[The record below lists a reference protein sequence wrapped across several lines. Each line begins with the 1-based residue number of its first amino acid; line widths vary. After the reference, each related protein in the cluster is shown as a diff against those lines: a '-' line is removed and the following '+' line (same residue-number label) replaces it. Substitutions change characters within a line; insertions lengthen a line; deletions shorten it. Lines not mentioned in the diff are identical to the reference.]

1 MSSARWLFQ
10 PILTWV
16 LLALAAAAAAQEP
29 PAPAATPTEPVF
41 RDAIEV
47 QLVQLVVR
55 AIDGTGEPIRGLG
68 PEDFELEVDGIEVVP
83 ESVDWIEGSSLPD
96 LDAGSEES
104 SAGEPEA
111 RAERSR
117 PELPGRR
124 IVLFFQLDFE
134 RHRLRGLMR
143 MATHA
148 KDLIDT
154 LEGDD
159 KMAVVTFTSH
169 LQVRADFTDNRKVLK
184 RAVRATNLF
193 ADPGEVARSDV
204 VSLLGAMDE
213 AAARDAAWPET
224 ALAVLGEALGEIDG
238 EKTIVVFGWGI
249 GRFSRS
255 GVQMRR
261 DWGRARDA
269 MESNRTSIFT
279 IDVTQADDHS
289 LAVGLKHVA
298 RQTGG
303 MYQPTYHFPEA
314 AVSRVSGALSG
325 YYVLVFAKPT
335 DSVGYHSVAVELRDR
350 PGQALAKQF
359 FVD

>member
-1 MSSARWLFQ
+1 
-10 PILTWV
+10 
-16 LLALAAAAAAQEP
+16 
-29 PAPAATPTEPVF
+29 
-41 RDAIEV
+41 
-47 QLVQLVVR
+47 
-55 AIDGTGEPIRGLG
+55 
-68 PEDFELEVDGIEVVP
+68 
-83 ESVDWIEGSSLPD
+83 
-96 LDAGSEES
+96 
-104 SAGEPEA
+104 
-111 RAERSR
+111 
-117 PELPGRR
+117 
-124 IVLFFQLDFE
+124 
-134 RHRLRGLMR
+134 MR
-143 MATHA
+143 MAAHA

-159 KMAVVTFTSH
+159 RMAVVTFTSH
-169 LQVRADFTDNRKVLK
+169 LQVRADFTDDREVLQ

-193 ADPGEVARSDV
+193 ADPGEVARSDD

-213 AAARDAAWPET
+213 EAARDAAWPET

-335 DSVGYHSVAVELRDR
+335 DSVGYHSVSVELRDR
-350 PGQALAKQF
+350 QGQALAKQF